1 MEEMRFE
8 SKYRDKFVTRTIN
21 HALPRPSWWRV
32 RIEEIVEEMKKVK
45 KGKLEIITRTPG
57 DFPVFAVSYG
67 KTSPHRKV
75 NWPSATGSPNP
86 SVYANNDPEVIMA
99 VAGIHSEECEG
110 IVTLLNLISLLETGK
125 DLRGKENPHLL
136 ELCSHYRLV
145 ILPCVNMDGRAVAP
159 DCLCGCTHD
168 DYLPLHSVLKNGEQ
182 LKWPALKEYFP
193 MPMEELSQLG
203 TYYNSEGYNIM
214 LDCAPG
220 NIKSPEANAI
230 LQLADRERIDCFLNF
245 HSCGGGSHVIPPSHL
260 NYPRNMRTVFEIRN
274 SWLEKQGREIDKEM
288 KARDGQSD
296 INIAVTLATGAV
308 ALTFEMDALTVEPFD
323 NKLKYGYDLLEATME
338 HGLKEKLCPRNEL
351 LGK

>member
-1 MEEMRFE
+1 
-8 SKYRDKFVTRTIN
+8 
-21 HALPRPSWWRV
+21 
-32 RIEEIVEEMKKVK
+32 
-45 KGKLEIITRTPG
+45 
-57 DFPVFAVSYG
+57 
-67 KTSPHRKV
+67 
-75 NWPSATGSPNP
+75 
-86 SVYANNDPEVIMA
+86 
-99 VAGIHSEECEG
+99 
-110 IVTLLNLISLLETGK
+110 
-125 DLRGKENPHLL
+125 
-136 ELCSHYRLV
+136 
-145 ILPCVNMDGRAVAP
+145 
-159 DCLCGCTHD
+159 
-168 DYLPLHSVLKNGEQ
+168 
-182 LKWPALKEYFP
+182 

-260 NYPRNMRTVFEIRN
+260 NYPRNMKTVFDIRN
-274 SWLEKQGREIDKEM
+274 AWLEKQGREIDKEM

-308 ALTFEMDALTVEPFD
+308 ALTFEMDALTLEPFD